1 MFSFS
6 FLFFCGEHVR
16 RRVRMLAQ
24 GEKSGDR
31 NQHKKQTQTQQNEG
45 NLSQQDDY
53 HTMTVVE
60 LRQACT
66 TAGLD
71 AKGPILQLKGRK
83 GNCI

>member
-1 MFSFS
+1 MAER
-6 FLFFCGEHVR
+6 G
-16 RRVRMLAQ
+16 
-24 GEKSGDR
+24 GDR
-31 NQHKKQTQTQQNEG
+31 KQGKKQTQTQQNEG

-71 AKGPILQLKGRK
+71 AKGPHLQWKGRK
-83 GNCI
+83 GKCI